1 MKAVLKFRSFSDVS
15 ECCKGLGK
23 EWISIVGVVDTQRCH
38 SDTSWAQYV
47 AAVMGSFVKKV
58 LQNDQVF
65 AILGGE
71 ALAPREHS
79 PLLCSPLQETVSL
92 KGEIAQS
99 TLFNFM
105 LRKWTYPHGNSAFIY
120 N

>member
-1 MKAVLKFRSFSDVS
+1 M
-15 ECCKGLGK
+15 
-23 EWISIVGVVDTQRCH
+23 GVADTQRCH
-38 SDTSWAQYV
+38 GDTSWAQYV
-47 AAVMGSFVKKV
+47 AAVMSSFVKKV
-58 LQNDQVF
+58 LQDDQVF

-99 TLFNFM
+99 TLFHFM
-105 LRKWTYPHGNSAFIY
+105 LRHHSKNVFRIRVVKAINQSEFGAKT
-120 N
+120 